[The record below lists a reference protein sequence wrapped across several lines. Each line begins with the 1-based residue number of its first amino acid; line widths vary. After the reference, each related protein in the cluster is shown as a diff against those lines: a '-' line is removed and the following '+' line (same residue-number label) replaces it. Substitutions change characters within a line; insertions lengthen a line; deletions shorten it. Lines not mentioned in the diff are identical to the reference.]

1 MPLTVAVGSIISVEG
16 FTFMMSPAA
25 AGSVLK
31 ALTGH
36 GAVPMSPGAWETLRI
51 FQGYKPYVVALFSI
65 SDPCLFLT
73 MGSLTLLDICRKT
86 RSWERTH

>member
-1 MPLTVAVGSIISVEG
+1 MSVLETFLAMQVGGMPLTVAVGSIISVEG

-31 ALTGH
+31 ALTGQ

-51 FQGYKPYVVALFSI
+51 LQGYRLYVVALFSI
-65 SDPCLFLT
+65 SDPCL
-73 MGSLTLLDICRKT
+73 SRPW
-86 RSWERTH
+86 SH